1 MKWLLIII
9 LIFVI
14 MLIAYAVSEQYKEKF
29 DFYDNLKKF
38 LNQFK
43 LNLSF
48 RQETILEFLDK
59 TKAKRQFNIFIKE
72 YKNYLKTKQLNLQDI
87 KILDVE
93 EKNELTNIVNSI
105 GRMDATNE
113 IKQLDSFLIEI
124 EDKLKKAESDKSK
137 LCPMIIKLSLLFA
150 IGLAIILV

>member
-124 EDKLKKAESDKSK
+124 EDK
-137 LCPMIIKLSLLFA
+137 
-150 IGLAIILV
+150 

>member
-43 LNLSF
+43 LNPSF